1 MLGDDRLTAE
11 TSFRVVVDH
20 SGSLHVGIDDRRT
33 DELETALFQILAQS
47 IGLQT
52 GGRIIFQ

>member
-20 SGSLHVGIDDRRT
+20 PSGLHMGIDDRRP
-33 DELETALFQILAQS
+33 DEAEPAALQILAERV
-47 IGLQT
+47 GL
-52 GGRIIFQ
+52 G